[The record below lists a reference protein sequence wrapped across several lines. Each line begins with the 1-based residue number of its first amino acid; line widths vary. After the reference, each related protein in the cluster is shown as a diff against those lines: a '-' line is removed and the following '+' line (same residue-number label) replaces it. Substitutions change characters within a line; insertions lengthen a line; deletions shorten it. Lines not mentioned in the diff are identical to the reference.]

1 MKAEIIE
8 EVFSQVSLLA
18 DFTPADFI
26 ITPLQGY
33 TNRNFHLCNDQYDW
47 VLRVPRAK
55 TNGFIDRTAEAHNQ
69 ALAQQLKIAPRVTW
83 RDDHG
88 ITLTPTLKASRELRA
103 TDFTN
108 DAMLEIIVEPI
119 RRLHRSGLSFH
130 GGVNL
135 QELLSAYYAMLGEN
149 DRQCLAPRMREAG
162 RLLKSLPSRDEVYVA
177 SHNDLVLENM
187 MLDET
192 RLWLIDWEYSAMASP
207 YWDLA
212 TLCNSASLDAQQ
224 SRRLLRIY
232 CAGERVMEESILCDY
247 RYLLNLLSDCWMAAL
262 AD

>member
-1 MKAEIIE
+1 
-8 EVFSQVSLLA
+8 
-18 DFTPADFI
+18 
-26 ITPLQGY
+26 LQGY

-47 VLRVPRAK
+47 VLRIPRAK

-103 TDFTN
+103 ADFTN

-130 GGVNL
+130 GRVNL
-135 QELLSAYYAMLGEN
+135 QELLSAYYAMLGEG
-149 DRQCLAPRMREAG
+149 DRQRLAPRVRQVG
-162 RLLKSLPSRDEVYVA
+162 RLLESLPSRDEVYVA